1 MSAAQTR
8 SNADADL
15 LQQLESAG
23 SGGAPVQA
31 WVRLK
36 PKGPSQD
43 AASPRETETSTQ
55 AVVKRVA
62 QRVGQPAHSLKVLPN
77 LGAFIVSGSPDF
89 VRELIHQPE
98 IESARSTNQP
108 LTLIQPVES
117 REVSLPRPSRR
128 PARSAARRKRRP
140 RR

>member
-1 MSAAQTR
+1 
-8 SNADADL
+8 
-15 LQQLESAG
+15 
-23 SGGAPVQA
+23 
-31 WVRLK
+31 
-36 PKGPSQD
+36 
-43 AASPRETETSTQ
+43 
-55 AVVKRVA
+55 VKRVA

-108 LTLIQPVES
+108 LTLIKPVES

-128 PARSAARRKRRP
+128 PARSAARPKRRP